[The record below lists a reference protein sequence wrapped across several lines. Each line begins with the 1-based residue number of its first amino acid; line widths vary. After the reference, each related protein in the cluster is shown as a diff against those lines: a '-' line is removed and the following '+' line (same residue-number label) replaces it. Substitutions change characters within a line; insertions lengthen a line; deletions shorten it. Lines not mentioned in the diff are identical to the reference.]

1 MNAKTL
7 ERIPALAA
15 VVLVVLIVAACAI
28 RLRGDENRTLSASS
42 ADHASD
48 ALATKLAE
56 CRSVTYEQKDA
67 LSECR
72 KAWVEKRRQFL
83 GQKASSAS
91 SENGPPREGSS
102 LFVPPKDE
110 SRISPGYPPIQQPGK
125 E

>member
-1 MNAKTL
+1 MKAKRL
-7 ERIPALAA
+7 ERLPTMAA
-15 VVLVVLIVAACAI
+15 MMLVVLIVAACAI
-28 RLRGDENRTLSASS
+28 RLRGDEDQSASAKS
-42 ADHASD
+42 EEHASD

-72 KAWVEKRRQFL
+72 KAWAEKRRQFN
-83 GQKASSAS
+83 GQKAPSAS
-91 SENGPPREGSS
+91 FEDGPAQDGSS

-110 SRISPGYPPIQQPGK
+110 SRLSPGYHPIQKSGK

>member
-1 MNAKTL
+1 MNTKKL
-7 ERIPALAA
+7 ERLPTMAA
-15 VVLVVLIVAACAI
+15 MMLVALIVAACAM
-28 RLRGDENRTLSASS
+28 RLRGDEDQSAPATS

-72 KAWVEKRRQFL
+72 KAWAEKRRQFL
-83 GQKASSAS
+83 GQRAPSAS
-91 SENGPPREGSS
+91 SDSRIPQEGSS
-102 LFVPPKDE
+102 LFVLPKDE
-110 SRISPGYPPIQQPGK
+110 SRLSPGYPPIQQSGK